1 MKAKPFLPL
10 FLRTAARFL
19 LLWCLMVLLLSLREL
34 DAQTTRLEN
43 GVSEAQDW
51 NLMNA
56 QLVLEGDYD
65 PAIKPAQYD
74 DRMGAYYS
82 TYAAV
87 GVFRL
92 YDVEG
97 LEMGRSQLT
106 SGSFALPNTGTYDH
120 YLNFDAVLTDDE
132 QLALGRLLRE
142 SKQLNRFYGTE
153 SGLHDEYLGSDEGNS
168 FTVGLRGE
176 ITGVVEHNV
185 VYPQKVVYHYE
196 DGPVTLLDT
205 DSPFFDGKTLTT
217 FSSDCIQISSVLA
230 WAETG
235 PELTLR
241 LFREAE
247 ARLEGLVG
255 NRVFG
260 PSDQWASSTVG
271 GSGYARSG
279 SVAPYDGLVSAI
291 GVSYRPGRMATHGLW
306 FLYLAT
312 LLFTL
317 LLAFFTA
324 RAQARS
330 LQRERDLT
338 NAVAHEL
345 KTPLAILHSYAEGL
359 REDIAPEK
367 REEYLDVIMDQSGQM
382 AALVSALLDLSRMK
396 AGKTAFTPGP
406 VSLDQVTAAV
416 FRTLERPMETA
427 GVTARLDLPPCTVSG
442 EEGRL
447 SLVVSNLAAN
457 ALRHTPPGGEI
468 RAALQH
474 RGAFVRLTVE
484 NDGDPI
490 PEEALPRLFEPFY
503 RSDAARDRQSGGTGL
518 GLALV
523 RETAALHGGA
533 CGVENLPTGVRF
545 WVEIP
550 LCKP

>member
-1 MKAKPFLPL
+1 MKQKPLLPL

-19 LLWCLMVLLLSLREL
+19 LLWALMVLLLSLREL
-34 DAQTTRLEN
+34 DAQTQRLSS
-43 GVSEAQDW
+43 GVNEARDGS
-51 NLMNA
+51 LMNA
-56 QLVLEGDYD
+56 QLVLDGRAKLRDK
-65 PAIKPAQYD
+65 PAILN
-74 DRMGAYYS
+74 DRMSAYYS
-82 TYAAV
+82 TYGAV

-92 YDVEG
+92 YDAEG
-97 LEMGRSQLT
+97 TELARSQLT
-106 SGSFALPNTGTYDH
+106 YGSFSLPGAGVYDH

-132 QLALGRLLRE
+132 QLTLGRFLRE
-142 SKQLNRFYGTE
+142 NRQFNRFYGTE
-153 SGLHDEYLGSDEGNS
+153 SGLYDEYLGSDEGVN

-176 ITGVVEHNV
+176 VTGVVEHNV
-185 VYPQKVVYHYE
+185 VYPQKLVYWYE

-205 DSPFFDGKTLTT
+205 DSPFFDGKALTT
-217 FSSDCIQISSVLA
+217 FTFDAAQLSSVLA
-230 WAETG
+230 WAGTG
-235 PELTLR
+235 PELTLE

-247 ARLEGLVG
+247 ARVDDLVG
-255 NRVFG
+255 DLT
-260 PSDQWASSTVG
+260 PSNLWVATSSYG
-271 GSGYARSG
+271 GIG
-279 SVAPYDGLVSAI
+279 SLAPYDGLVSAY
-291 GVSYRPGRMATHGLW
+291 GVSYRSLLMATHDLW

-345 KTPLAILHSYAEGL
+345 KTPLALLRSYAEGL

-367 REEYLDVIMDQSGQM
+367 REEYLDVIMDQSDRM
-382 AALVSALLDLSRMK
+382 AALVSSLLDLSRMK
-396 AGKTAFTPGP
+396 AGKTHFAPGP
-406 VSLDQVTAAV
+406 VALDRVVGTV

-427 GVTARLDLPPCTVSG
+427 GVTLDLDLAPCAVSG

-457 ALRHTPPGGEI
+457 ALQHTPPGGAI
-468 RAALQH
+468 RVRLRAEGSAALLQ
-474 RGAFVRLTVE
+474 VE

-490 PEEALPRLFEPFY
+490 PAEALPRLFEPFY
-503 RSDAARDRQSGGTGL
+503 RSDAARDRARGGAGL

-523 RETAALHGGA
+523 KESVALHGGA
-533 CGVENLPTGVRF
+533 CGAENLPHGVRF
-545 WVEIP
+545 WVELP
-550 LCKP
+550 LLG

>member
-1 MKAKPFLPL
+1 MKQKPLLPL

-19 LLWCLMVLLLSLREL
+19 LLWALMVLLLSLREL
-34 DAQTTRLEN
+34 DAQTQRLSS
-43 GVSEAQDW
+43 GVNEARDGS
-51 NLMNA
+51 LMNA
-56 QLVLEGDYD
+56 QLVLDGRAKLRDK
-65 PAIKPAQYD
+65 PAILN
-74 DRMGAYYS
+74 DRMSAYYS
-82 TYAAV
+82 TYGAL

-92 YDVEG
+92 YDAEG
-97 LEMGRSQLT
+97 TELARSQLT
-106 SGSFALPNTGTYDH
+106 YGSFSLPGAGVYDH

-132 QLALGRLLRE
+132 QLTLGRFLRE
-142 SKQLNRFYGTE
+142 NRQFNRFYGTE
-153 SGLHDEYLGSDEGNS
+153 SGLYDEYLGSDEGVN

-176 ITGVVEHNV
+176 VTGVVEHNV
-185 VYPQKVVYHYE
+185 VYPQKLVYWYE

-205 DSPFFDGKTLTT
+205 DSPFFDGKALTT
-217 FSSDCIQISSVLA
+217 FTFDAAQLSSVLA
-230 WAETG
+230 WAGTG
-235 PELTLR
+235 PELTLK

-247 ARLEGLVG
+247 ARLENLVG
-255 NRVFG
+255 DRA
-260 PSDQWASSTVG
+260 PSDTWAGSSSYGRVG
-271 GSGYARSG
+271 SL
-279 SVAPYDGLVSAI
+279 APYDGLVSAY
-291 GVSYRPGRMATHGLW
+291 GVSYCSFLMATHGLW

-345 KTPLAILHSYAEGL
+345 KTPLALLRSYAEGL

-367 REEYLDVIMDQSGQM
+367 REEYLDVIMDQSDRM
-382 AALVSALLDLSRMK
+382 AALVSSLLDLSRMK
-396 AGKTAFTPGP
+396 AGKTHFAPGP
-406 VSLDQVTAAV
+406 VALDRVVGTV

-427 GVTARLDLPPCTVSG
+427 GVTLDLDLAPCAVSG

-457 ALRHTPPGGEI
+457 ALQHTPPGGEI
-468 RAALQH
+468 RVRLRAEGSAALLQ
-474 RGAFVRLTVE
+474 VE

-490 PEEALPRLFEPFY
+490 PAEALPRLFEPFY
-503 RSDAARDRQSGGTGL
+503 RSDAARDRARGGAGL

-523 RETAALHGGA
+523 KESVALHGGA
-533 CGVENLPTGVRF
+533 CGAENLPHGVRF
-545 WVEIP
+545 WVELP
-550 LCKP
+550 LLR

>member
-1 MKAKPFLPL
+1 MKQKPLLPL

-19 LLWCLMVLLLSLREL
+19 LLWALMVLLLSLREL
-34 DAQTTRLEN
+34 DAQTQRLSS
-43 GVSEAQDW
+43 GVNEARDGS
-51 NLMNA
+51 LMNA
-56 QLVLEGDYD
+56 QLVLDGRAKLRDK
-65 PAIKPAQYD
+65 PAILN
-74 DRMGAYYS
+74 DRMSAYYS
-82 TYAAV
+82 TYGAV

-92 YDVEG
+92 YDAEG
-97 LEMGRSQLT
+97 TELARSQLT
-106 SGSFALPNTGTYDH
+106 YGSFSLPGAGVYDH

-132 QLALGRLLRE
+132 QLTLGRFLRE
-142 SKQLNRFYGTE
+142 NRQFNRFYGTE
-153 SGLHDEYLGSDEGNS
+153 SGLYDEYLGSDEGVN

-176 ITGVVEHNV
+176 VTGVVEHNV
-185 VYPQKVVYHYE
+185 VYPQKLVYWYE

-205 DSPFFDGKTLTT
+205 DSPFFDGKVLTT
-217 FSSDCIQISSVLA
+217 FTFDAAQLSSVLA
-230 WAETG
+230 WAGTG
-235 PELTLR
+235 PELTLE

-247 ARLEGLVG
+247 ARVDDLVG
-255 NRVFG
+255 DLT
-260 PSDQWASSTVG
+260 PSNLWVATSSYG
-271 GSGYARSG
+271 GIG
-279 SVAPYDGLVSAI
+279 SLAPYDGLVSAY
-291 GVSYRPGRMATHGLW
+291 GVSYCSFLMATHGLW

-345 KTPLAILHSYAEGL
+345 KTPLALLRSYAEGL

-367 REEYLDVIMDQSGQM
+367 REEYLDVIMDQSDQM
-382 AALVSALLDLSRMK
+382 AALVSSLLDLSRMK
-396 AGKTAFTPGP
+396 AGKTHFAPGP
-406 VSLDQVTAAV
+406 VALDRVVGTV

-427 GVTARLDLPPCTVSG
+427 GVTLDLDLAPCAVSG

-457 ALRHTPPGGEI
+457 ALQHTPPGGEI
-468 RAALQH
+468 RVRLRAEGSAALLQ
-474 RGAFVRLTVE
+474 VE

-490 PEEALPRLFEPFY
+490 PAEALPRLFEPFY
-503 RSDAARDRQSGGTGL
+503 RSDAARDRARGGAGL

-523 RETAALHGGA
+523 KESVALHGGA
-533 CGVENLPTGVRF
+533 CGAENLPHGVRF
-545 WVEIP
+545 WVELP
-550 LCKP
+550 LLR

>member
-1 MKAKPFLPL
+1 MKQKPLLPL

-19 LLWCLMVLLLSLREL
+19 LLWALMVLLLSLREL
-34 DAQTTRLEN
+34 DAQTQRLSS
-43 GVSEAQDW
+43 GVNEARDGS
-51 NLMNA
+51 LMNA
-56 QLVLEGDYD
+56 QLVLDGRAKLRDK
-65 PAIKPAQYD
+65 PAILN
-74 DRMGAYYS
+74 DRMSTYYS
-82 TYAAV
+82 TYGAL

-92 YDVEG
+92 YDTEG
-97 LEMGRSQLT
+97 TELARSQLT
-106 SGSFALPNTGTYDH
+106 YGSFSLPGAGVYDH

-132 QLALGRLLRE
+132 QLTLGRFLRE
-142 SKQLNRFYGTE
+142 NRQFNRFYGTE
-153 SGLHDEYLGSDEGNS
+153 SGLYDEYLGSDEGVN

-176 ITGVVEHNV
+176 VTGVVEHNV
-185 VYPQKVVYHYE
+185 VYPQKLVYWYE

-205 DSPFFDGKTLTT
+205 DSPFFDGKALTT
-217 FSSDCIQISSVLA
+217 FTFDAAQLSSVLA
-230 WAETG
+230 WAGTG
-235 PELTLR
+235 PELTLE

-247 ARLEGLVG
+247 ARVDDLVG
-255 NRVFG
+255 DLT
-260 PSDQWASSTVG
+260 PSNLWVATSSYG
-271 GSGYARSG
+271 GIG
-279 SVAPYDGLVSAI
+279 SLAPYDGLVSAY
-291 GVSYRPGRMATHGLW
+291 GVSYRSLLMATHGLW

-345 KTPLAILHSYAEGL
+345 KTPLALLRSYAEGL

-367 REEYLDVIMDQSGQM
+367 REEYLDVIMDQSDRM
-382 AALVSALLDLSRMK
+382 AALVSSLLDLSRMK
-396 AGKTAFTPGP
+396 AGKTHFAPGP
-406 VSLDQVTAAV
+406 VALDRVVGTV

-427 GVTARLDLPPCTVSG
+427 GVTLDLDLAPCAVSG

-457 ALRHTPPGGEI
+457 ALQHTPPGGAI
-468 RAALQH
+468 RVRLRAEGSAALLQ
-474 RGAFVRLTVE
+474 VE

-490 PEEALPRLFEPFY
+490 PAEALPRLFEPFY
-503 RSDAARDRQSGGTGL
+503 RSDAARDRARGGAGL

-523 RETAALHGGA
+523 KESVALHGGA
-533 CGVENLPTGVRF
+533 CGAENLPHGVRF
-545 WVEIP
+545 WVELP
-550 LCKP
+550 LLR